1 MHFSKMIQK
10 NRKYKKI
17 KREYITAIFL
27 YYFSNY
33 SYKKED
39 NFLPSFFNE
48 ELKLCDRGG
57 MLNKLISKKF
67 LTITSDGV
75 YEITEKGHK
84 FLLEKSDYI
93 SFFELA
99 IPDIDICDYL
109 DAKNFLRS
117 DESFEG
123 IMITLLLKK
132 IEIYKMNDDYV
143 GVKNLHYE
151 IGELYEKLSYYPQAM
166 YHFLTSL
173 YYEVSGL
180 EYYDQFTKYME
191 GSCTKKEL
199 ERVYSYTCIDP
210 KLIIALENIKDAYID
225 EMTDT
230 IFNNNLLRIN
240 LCSKEMFK
248 KLVISIINEDYKNY
262 KWQEE
267 FKNHFSKLVSYAE
280 NIK

>member
-1 MHFSKMIQK
+1 MIK
-10 NRKYKKI
+10 RNRKDIII
-17 KREYITAIFL
+17 KQEYITAIFL

-39 NFLPSFFNE
+39 NFLPLFFNK
-48 ELKLCDRGG
+48 ELKLCDRRG

-67 LTITSDGV
+67 LTITSDGI
-75 YEITEKGHK
+75 YEITEEGQK
-84 FLLEKSDYI
+84 FLLEKADYI

-99 IPDIDICDYL
+99 IPDIDICEYVVT
-109 DAKNFLRS
+109 KNNLKN

-132 IEIYKMNDDYV
+132 IDICKMNDDYM
-143 GVKNLHYE
+143 GVKNLHFE
-151 IGELYEKLSYYPQAM
+151 IGKLYEMLSFFPQAM

-199 ERVYSYTCIDP
+199 ERVYSYTYIDP
-210 KLIIALENIKDAYID
+210 KLIIALENIKDTYID

>member
-27 YYFSNY
+27 YYLSNY

-48 ELKLCDRGG
+48 ELKLCDRRG

-109 DAKNFLRS
+109 DAKNFLRRTM
-117 DESFEG
+117 F
-123 IMITLLLKK
+123 
-132 IEIYKMNDDYV
+132 
-143 GVKNLHYE
+143 
-151 IGELYEKLSYYPQAM
+151 
-166 YHFLTSL
+166 
-173 YYEVSGL
+173 
-180 EYYDQFTKYME
+180 
-191 GSCTKKEL
+191 
-199 ERVYSYTCIDP
+199 
-210 KLIIALENIKDAYID
+210 KLI
-225 EMTDT
+225 
-230 IFNNNLLRIN
+230 
-240 LCSKEMFK
+240 
-248 KLVISIINEDYKNY
+248 
-262 KWQEE
+262 
-267 FKNHFSKLVSYAE
+267 
-280 NIK
+280 